1 MNAIRRRYLYY
12 FGAVLALLL
21 AGLGWGFWF
30 LVLVGIG
37 LVVWTLLG
45 LVLLPF
51 QGART
56 EWSVDDLEAGLRS
69 GSPLLVF
76 LSSHY

>member
-12 FGAVLALLL
+12 FGAALAVLL
-21 AGLGWGFWF
+21 AGLSWGYWF

-37 LVVWTLLG
+37 LIVWALLG
-45 LVLLPF
+45 LVLHPF
-51 QGART
+51 QTRKP
-56 EWSVDDLEAGLRS
+56 EWSVKDLEAGLDS
-69 GSPLLVF
+69 GSPLLVY